1 MVSVIIPSHNSDK
14 TLSKAVRSV
23 LGQSY
28 HNFEIIVVDNGSDNP
43 PVLDDDIMSD
53 PRVRL
58 QVEKDSL
65 GAAGARN
72 LGIDMAKG
80 DYIAFLDADDFWT
93 SDKLEK
99 QLHIMDTF
107 TVDGKA
113 PSICFSGRRIVDESG
128 ESTGHYIGCK
138 KVVTYDELLT
148 TNQINCSSVLVSKS
162 ALTGHRFPEDV
173 KKDIHEDYVM
183 WLSILKDG
191 GYAAGID
198 KPLLLYRKSH
208 DSKSG
213 NKFRS
218 AIMNY
223 RVYKYMGLGWF
234 SRIKYMVTYTVLG
247 IRKHSKIFE

>member
-14 TLSKAVRSV
+14 TLGKAVRSV
-23 LGQSY
+23 LGQTY
-28 HNFEIIVVDNGSDNP
+28 HNFEIIIVDNGSEYP
-43 PVLDDDIMSD
+43 AVLEPDLYSD
-53 PRVRL
+53 PRVSL
-58 QVEKDSL
+58 HIESEPL

-72 LGIDMAKG
+72 RGLDMANG
-80 DYIAFLDADDFWT
+80 EYIAFLDADDFWT

-99 QLHIMDTF
+99 QIHVMETF

-113 PSICFSGRRIVDESG
+113 PDICFSGRRIVNESG

-148 TNQINCSSVLVSKS
+148 TNQINCSSVLIRRS
-162 ALTGHRFPEDV
+162 ALKNHRFPEM

-208 DSKSG
+208 ESKSG

-234 SRIKYMVTYTVLG
+234 SRIKYMVTYTVHG
-247 IRKHSKIFE
+247 IRKHSKILE